1 MSEILHGGSQADD
14 VTVKVKQSISFIFIH
29 DYVMQKVL
37 EDLNVPKK
45 FLTQQK
51 NLLYQK
57 NDAIQ

>member
-14 VTVKVKQSISFIFIH
+14 VTFEVKQSISFIFVH

-45 FLTQQK
+45 FLTQ
-51 NLLYQK
+51 
-57 NDAIQ
+57 